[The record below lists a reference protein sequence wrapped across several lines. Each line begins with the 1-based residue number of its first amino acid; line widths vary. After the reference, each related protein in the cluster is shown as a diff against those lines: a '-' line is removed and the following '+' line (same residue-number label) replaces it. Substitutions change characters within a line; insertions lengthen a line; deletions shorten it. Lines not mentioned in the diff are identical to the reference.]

1 MLKSW
6 SMKIFILGIA
16 VSFLLITKAYSLSC
30 GLESDVLNKHTRD
43 GYLEINI
50 YNSNS
55 KPVNISSIKYYDS
68 NNNLVREYDLFKRV
82 NSKSN
87 LAFNHSTNSAFL
99 KKVTKI
105 NFGCKISEPRY
116 IKPKTTKPKSGA
128 QKWLDKIRGN

>member
-1 MLKSW
+1 MLELMI
-6 SMKIFILGIA
+6 MKIFILGLVA
-16 VSFLLITKAYSLSC
+16 SFLLITKAYSLSC
-30 GLESDVLNKHTRD
+30 GLESDVLTKHTRD

-55 KPVNISSIKYYDS
+55 KPVNISSIKYFDD

-87 LAFNHSTNSAFL
+87 LAFSHSTNRAFL
-99 KKVTKI
+99 KKVTSI